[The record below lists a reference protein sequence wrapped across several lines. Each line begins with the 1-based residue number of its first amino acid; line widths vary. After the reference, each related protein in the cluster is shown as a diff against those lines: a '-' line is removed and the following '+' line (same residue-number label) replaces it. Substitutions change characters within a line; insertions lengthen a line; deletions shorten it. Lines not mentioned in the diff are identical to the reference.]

1 MSAGAEPAIEAGPLS
16 LDLDPGNSSEITT
29 ALDRMGA
36 IDPALVLLFGAPGPG
51 LDALARQARTAL
63 PADCAL
69 AGCSTAGEI
78 GLTGYVNGRAVAVA
92 FPSESFRAR
101 SIVLHDTAHL
111 PVADWLAA
119 LRALLRDFRAK
130 PGRALFGI
138 LLADGLAGH
147 EDVLVSSIEAAIP
160 GVPVIGGSAGDGLDF
175 ARTTLI
181 ADDTIMTGAAVFV
194 LVETALSVS
203 EVAFAHFSPTRNRA
217 VVTAAD
223 SERRLI
229 LELNAEPAAEEYA
242 RIAGLRTADLT
253 PTEFA
258 RHPLMFRSGKRHHVR
273 AIRGTT
279 PEGGLQMMSPVA
291 TGMVLTMGRAEDLT
305 LGFAE
310 AIEALPRP
318 PLAVLGFDC
327 ILRRLALERAG
338 LTGAM
343 SQLFARYRVTGFST
357 YGEQHSGM
365 HVNQTFVGFAF
376 MPPADQSSA
385 LPAPIGGGHAA

>member
-1 MSAGAEPAIEAGPLS
+1 MAFAAGLEAEAGPLS
-16 LDLDPGNSSEITT
+16 LALDPADPAEIAA
-29 ALDRMGA
+29 ALPRIA
-36 IDPALVLLFGAPGPG
+36 AVDPALVLLFAAPGDA
-51 LDALARQARTAL
+51 LDALARRLRSAL
-63 PADCAL
+63 PPACAL

-78 GLTGYVNGRAVAVA
+78 GPTGYLNGRAVAVA
-92 FPSESFRAR
+92 FPSTSFRAE

-119 LRALLRDFRAK
+119 VRKLLRDFRPQK
-130 PGRALFGI
+130 GRELFGV

-181 ADDTIMTGAAVFV
+181 SGDTIMTGSAVFV
-194 LVETALSVS
+194 LVETTLSVS
-203 EVAFAHFSPTRNRA
+203 EVAFAHFSPTGYRA

-223 SERRLI
+223 PDRRLI

-242 RIAGLRTADLT
+242 RIAGLQPCDLT

-258 RHPLMFRSGKRHHVR
+258 RQPLMFRSGKRHHVR

-291 TGMVLTMGRAEDLT
+291 TGMVLTMGRAGNLT
-305 LGFAE
+305 SGFAE
-310 AIEALPRP
+310 TIEALPRP

-343 SQLFARYRVTGFST
+343 SQLFTRYRVTGFST

-376 MPPADQSSA
+376 MPRAERASDI
-385 LPAPIGGGHAA
+385 LAPRGGHAA